1 VTTMNRPG
9 KALVARALALVPER
23 RRLGWVSVGGKMASL
38 GWARSAL
45 AALGGPAGE

>member
-1 VTTMNRPG
+1 VHSPR
-9 KALVARALALVPER
+9 RHSDLALEHGIAMHR
-23 RRLGWVSVGGKMASL
+23 ASL